1 MFSQNINFV
10 LKRKFY
16 SVQEIINESQCSD
29 DSNENQ
35 DDSGLNS
42 PNISSGEEH
51 VNKKRKTS
59 SSDSSSEV
67 DSEY

>member
-1 MFSQNINFV
+1 M
-10 LKRKFY
+10 
-16 SVQEIINESQCSD
+16 QEIINESQCSD

-42 PNISSGEEH
+42 PNGSSGEEH
-51 VNKKRKTS
+51 VNKKMKTS